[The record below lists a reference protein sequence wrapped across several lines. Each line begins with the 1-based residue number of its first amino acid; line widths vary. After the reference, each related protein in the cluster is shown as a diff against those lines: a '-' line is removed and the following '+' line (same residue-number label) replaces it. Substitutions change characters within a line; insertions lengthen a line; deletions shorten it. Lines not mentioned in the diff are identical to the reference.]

1 MLRRHATRCFALLV
15 AAATACSDDPPAFI
29 ECRDNSSCGLSAS
42 GQCIPNEA
50 TGLMFCAYPDLACPD
65 SGYRWSDVDV
75 EASVS
80 GRCVPGQDAG
90 PTDMVAPTVV
100 AKAPEDGDDQVTT
113 SAAISVTFSEA
124 IDPETVTA
132 TSFTVRATGD
142 VAVLGSVSVDAD
154 GVTFTPDAAL
164 DPSVEF
170 TATLTT
176 AIKDLAGNPLAS
188 AFTWRFRTRT
198 GGWSAPALLEL
209 DQNAAAAD
217 LDVAM
222 RNGRGVAVWTM
233 RGCNG
238 RLCGGESRLLASRY
252 ADGAWSAPDTLLTSP
267 TAIISGP
274 RVAIDSAGD
283 ATVVWYFSETG
294 PASIFA
300 SRFEG
305 DAWSEPTPLEGEPGL
320 AQQPRLAVDDADNV
334 FVAWMQAVGS
344 ASTAYAARYATGTG
358 WQAARRIDGLTQPA
372 GPVNV
377 VAGADGVAHAVWSQ
391 NLTLQTARFAS
402 GAWETPRTLD
412 PNARTTGI
420 AALAMDPTG
429 ATTVV
434 YASGNDVRAARHTGI
449 WSQPQPIDASN
460 YAVEA
465 GYALAAALDG
475 RVIAVWSQADDVHQA
490 VFTPTEGWGSAFR
503 LETTSGDSGDLSVV
517 LGASRGMALWRQ
529 ASSETASVQ
538 GNEYRA
544 ASGWSGPQRVETL
557 GGSVTGAAAVYDELS
572 NRFQALWLQAPT
584 GYQSVYWASYD

>member
-1 MLRRHATRCFALLV
+1 MLRRHATRCFVLLV

-42 GQCIPNEA
+42 GQCIPSEA
-50 TGLMFCAYPDLACPD
+50 TGLMFCAYPDLECPD

-90 PTDMVAPTVV
+90 PTDMVAPAVV

-132 TSFTVRATGD
+132 TSFTVRAAGD
-142 VAVLGSVSVDAD
+142 VAVVGSVSVDAD
-154 GVTFTPDAAL
+154 GVAFTPDAAL

-209 DQNAAAAD
+209 EQNAAAAD

-222 RNGRGVAVWTM
+222 RNGHGVAVWTM

-252 ADGAWSAPDTLLTSP
+252 ADGAWSTPDTLLTSP

-305 DAWSEPTPLEGEPGL
+305 DAWSEPTPLESEPGL
-320 AQQPRLAVDDADNV
+320 AQLPRVTVDYADNV
-334 FVAWMQAVGS
+334 FVAWLQAVGS
-344 ASTAYAARYATGTG
+344 ASTIYAARYATGTG

-372 GPVNV
+372 GSVNV
-377 VAGADGVAHAVWSQ
+377 VAGADGIAHAVWSQ
-391 NLTLQTARFAS
+391 NLTLQAARFAS

-412 PNARTTGI
+412 PNARATGI
-420 AALAMDPTG
+420 PALAIDATG

-434 YASGNDVRAARHTGI
+434 YASGSDVRSARNTGT
-449 WSQPQPIDASN
+449 WSEPEPIDASD

-465 GYALAAALDG
+465 GYNLAAAPDG

-490 VFTPTEGWGSAFR
+490 AFTPTEGWGSAFR
-503 LETTSGDSGDLSVV
+503 LETTSGDSGGLSIAV
-517 LGASRGMALWRQ
+517 GASRGMALWRQ
-529 ASSETASVQ
+529 ANSDTGTVQ

-544 ASGWSGPQRVETL
+544 ASGWSGPQRVGSLSGPVTETNVEYDTL
-557 GGSVTGAAAVYDELS
+557 RNTFMAV
-572 NRFQALWLQAPT
+572 WLQT
-584 GYQSVYWASYD
+584 TSGYQSVYSARYD